1 VLKTN
6 FLEDR
11 DMNLPNTQAA
21 MSDAADLIGTVI
33 GTFES
38 GKGLF
43 SEITGI
49 VTSSQ
54 VRSDV
59 AGLMTTVPEAAAEIT
74 AAAKGG
80 VFTIAADAPEF
91 LADAAAFYTQLLTA
105 IAASKGVQVVVTPV
119 AK

>member
-1 VLKTN
+1 
-6 FLEDR
+6 
-11 DMNLPNTQAA
+11 
-21 MSDAADLIGTVI
+21 
-33 GTFES
+33 
-38 GKGLF
+38 
-43 SEITGI
+43 
-49 VTSSQ
+49 
-54 VRSDV
+54 
-59 AGLMTTVPEAAAEIT
+59 MTTVPEAAAEIT